1 MRSERYTYNA
11 DIVGVLEEQ
20 YCLMLARYREGSI
33 SSDEQDWMDWAN
45 NVLMSATSELL
56 EEVYSS

>member
-1 MRSERYTYNA
+1 MHKERFNYDA
-11 DIVGVLEEQ
+11 DTVGLLEEQ

-56 EEVYSS
+56 EEVFSS